1 VAGITRD
8 KRGPPDGPQGR
19 GYNARARQV
28 DSAKVASLFAAR
40 MTAAEI
46 YESVTNGGASDFAE
60 LATVL
65 NENKPWCLIGGLAV
79 NCYVEPVYTVD
90 VDLVVV
96 AANLPQI
103 EGALKAVGFKVTPFE
118 HSTNAQRSG
127 SKLYVRFTTDSRYH
141 DFLPKATE
149 REVLGFYIP
158 VASLEDIIRGKV
170 WAWQDA
176 TRRLSKRKKDEL
188 DLIRI
193 GEAYSQLRSL
203 LPKQIV
209 GQL

>member
-1 VAGITRD
+1 MANLISD
-8 KRGPPDGPQGR
+8 DYAMQ
-19 GYNARARQV
+19 QV
-28 DSAKVASLFAAR
+28 DSPKTASLLAAH

-60 LATVL
+60 LVTVL
-65 NENKPWCLIGGLAV
+65 NRNKPWCLIGGLAV

-96 AANLPQI
+96 AANLEQI
-103 EGALKAVGFKVTPFE
+103 GRELEAAGFRLSSELNV
-118 HSTNAQRSG
+118 Q
-127 SKLYVRFTTDSRYH
+127 FTTDARYQ
-141 DFLPKATE
+141 DFLAKASE
-149 REVLGFYIP
+149 HEVIDVRIP
-158 VASLEDIIRGKV
+158 VANLEDIIRGKV

-193 GEAYSQLRSL
+193 GEVYPKMQTLIPAKIVAQL
-203 LPKQIV
+203 
-209 GQL
+209 

>member
-1 VAGITRD
+1 M
-8 KRGPPDGPQGR
+8 Q
-19 GYNARARQV
+19 
-28 DSAKVASLFAAR
+28 

-46 YESVTNGGASDFAE
+46 YESVTNGGASDFAD
-60 LATVL
+60 LVTVL
-65 NENKPWCLIGGLAV
+65 NRNKPWCLIGGLAV

-96 AANLPQI
+96 ATNLPQI
-103 EGALKAVGFKVTPFE
+103 ERALEIVGFKVTRFE

-127 SKLYVRFTTDSRYH
+127 SKLNIQFTTDSRYQ
-141 DFLPKATE
+141 DFLANTAE
-149 REVLGFYIP
+149 REVLGLRIP
-158 VASLEDIIRGKV
+158 VAGLEDIIRGKV

-193 GEAYSQLRSL
+193 GEAYPQLRSL
-203 LPKQIV
+203 LPRQIV